1 VIEQKQAP
9 AAQLT
14 LDSGVGARILVAD
27 PIAEDGVERLR
38 SAGRVDVATGLARE
52 ELIARIGDYDALV
65 VRSETKV
72 TAEVFDA
79 AHRLR
84 VVGRAGVGVDN
95 IDLDAATRNGVLVLN
110 APTGNTLAAAEHAIT
125 MMCALA
131 RNVAAADASMHAGRW
146 ERSKFM
152 GFELRDKT
160 LGLLG
165 LGKIGFEV
173 ARIAGQGLQMQVI
186 AHDPLVTP
194 ERAEQAGVE
203 LVDLDRLVREC
214 DVLSVHV
221 PLTEQTRG
229 VIGAERLRQMKP
241 GARVINVAR
250 GGIIDE
256 QALADA
262 LRDGHIAG
270 AAIDVFTKEPLAADN
285 PLAAAPNTV
294 LTPHLGAS
302 TVEAQYNVAYDVA
315 DQIATVLAGGAARYA
330 VNAPV
335 ILPEEMAQLRPY
347 LDLAGKMGQLAAQLG
362 GGEKLRRVVCTY
374 TGELAERETIVL
386 TAEALRG
393 LFAPFTETRINPIN
407 AKTVAR
413 QHGVA
418 VEERSSTRSLDY
430 ATSMVLEVVGTEPL
444 SITGTQ
450 FEGEARITRINDLRV
465 DMQPQGIYLVGS
477 HQDHPGV
484 IAAIA
489 TVLAKHDINIAS
501 VELGRDKPRGR
512 AVMLMQVDEP
522 VSGDLL
528 REMQAEIGLESLRQ
542 VRL

>member
-1 VIEQKQAP
+1 MIDQKQA
-9 AAQLT
+9 AATQLS
-14 LDSGVGARILVAD
+14 LESGTEARILVAD

-38 SAGRVDVATGLARE
+38 TAGHVDVATGLPRE
-52 ELIARIGDYDALV
+52 ELIARIGEYDALV

-72 TAEVFDA
+72 TAEVFEA
-79 AHRLR
+79 ATRLR

-95 IDLDAATRNGVLVLN
+95 IDLDAATRHGVLVLN
-110 APTGNTLAAAEHAIT
+110 APTGNTLAAAEHAIA

-131 RNVAAADASMHAGRW
+131 RNVPAADASMRAGKW

-173 ARIAGQGLQMQVI
+173 ARIAGQGLQMRVI
-186 AHDPLVTP
+186 ACDPLVTP

-203 LVDLDRLVREC
+203 LVDLDKLVRES

-221 PLTEQTRG
+221 PLTDQTRG
-229 VIGAERLRQMKP
+229 VINAERLAQMKP
-241 GARVINVAR
+241 GARLLNVAR

-256 QALADA
+256 RALADA

-270 AAIDVFTKEPLAADN
+270 AAVDVFTKEPIADDN
-285 PLAAAPNTV
+285 PLRSAPNLV

-315 DQIATVLAGGAARYA
+315 DQIASVLSGGAARYA

-335 ILPEEMAQLRPY
+335 ILPEEMAELRPY
-347 LDLAGKMGQLAAQLG
+347 LDLAAKMGALAAQLG
-362 GGEKLRRVVCTY
+362 PQKLRRVVCTY

-413 QHGVA
+413 QHGVDI
-418 VEERSSTRSLDY
+418 EERTSTRSLDY

-450 FEGEARITRINDLRV
+450 FEGQSRITRINDLRV
-465 DMQPQGIYLVGS
+465 DMQPLGIYLVGS

-484 IAAIA
+484 IATIA
-489 TVLAKHDINIAS
+489 TLLAKHDINIAS
-501 VELGRDKPRGR
+501 VELGRNTPRGR

-528 REMQAEIGLESLRQ
+528 RDIQAQAGLESLRQ

>member
-9 AAQLT
+9 ATQLT
-14 LDSGVGARILVAD
+14 FDSGAGVRILVAD

-38 SAGRVDVATGLARE
+38 SAGRVDVATGLSKE

-79 AHRLR
+79 AQRLR

-95 IDLDAATRNGVLVLN
+95 IDLDAATRHGVLVLN
-110 APTGNTLAAAEHAIT
+110 APTGNTLAAAEHAIA

-131 RNVAAADASMHAGRW
+131 RNVPAADASTHAGRW

-173 ARIAGQGLQMQVI
+173 ARIAGQGLQMRVI
-186 AHDPLVTP
+186 AHDPLVTA

-203 LVDLDRLVREC
+203 LADLDTLVQQS

-229 VIGAERLRQMKP
+229 VIDASRLRQMKQ

-270 AAIDVFTKEPLAADN
+270 AAVDVFTKEPLAPDN
-285 PLAAAPNTV
+285 PLASAPNTV

-315 DQIATVLAGGAARYA
+315 DQIASVLSGGAARYA

-335 ILPEEMAQLRPY
+335 ILPEEMAELRPY
-347 LDLAGKMGQLAAQLG
+347 IDLAGKMGQLAAQLG
-362 GGEKLRRVVCTY
+362 PEKLRRVVCTY

-450 FEGEARITRINDLRV
+450 FEGEPRITRINDLRV

-489 TVLAKHDINIAS
+489 TLLAKHDINIAS
-501 VELGRDKPRGR
+501 VELGRDRPRGH

-522 VSGDLL
+522 VSNDLL
-528 REMQAEIGLESLRQ
+528 REMQTQAGLESLRQ

>member
-1 VIEQKQAP
+1 MIDQKQAP
-9 AAQLT
+9 ATQLS
-14 LDSGVGARILVAD
+14 LEAGPARILVAD

-38 SAGRVDVATGLARE
+38 SAGTVDVATGLPKE
-52 ELIARIGDYDALV
+52 ELIARIGEYDALV

-79 AHRLR
+79 AARLR

-95 IDLDAATRNGVLVLN
+95 IDLDAATRHGVLVLN
-110 APTGNTLAAAEHAIT
+110 APTGNTLAAAEHAIA

-131 RNVAAADASMHAGRW
+131 RNVAAADASMHGGRW
-146 ERSKFM
+146 ERGKFM
-152 GFELRDKT
+152 GFELREKT

-173 ARIAGQGLQMQVI
+173 ARIAGQGLQMRVI

-203 LVDLDRLVREC
+203 LVDLDALVRES

-229 VIGAERLRQMKP
+229 VINAERLRQMKK
-241 GARVINVAR
+241 GARLLNVAR

-270 AAIDVFTKEPLAADN
+270 AAVDVFTKEPPPPEN
-285 PLAAAPNTV
+285 PLLSAPNMV

-302 TVEAQYNVAYDVA
+302 TVEAQYNVAFDVA
-315 DQIATVLAGGAARYA
+315 DQIATVLSGGAARYA

-335 ILPEEMAQLRPY
+335 ILPEEMAELRPY
-347 LDLAGKMGQLAAQLG
+347 LDLAGKMGQLGAQMG

-374 TGELAERETIVL
+374 TGELAQRETIVL

-393 LFAPFTETRINPIN
+393 LFAGVTETRINPIN

-413 QHGVA
+413 QHGVE
-418 VEERSSTRSLDY
+418 VEERSSTRSFDY
-430 ATSMVLEVVGTEPL
+430 ATSMVLELQGSASL

-450 FEGEARITRINDLRV
+450 FEGQSRITRINDLRV
-465 DMQPQGIYLVGS
+465 DMQPSGIYLVGS

-484 IAAIA
+484 IAGIA
-489 TVLAKHDINIAS
+489 TLLAEHDINIAS
-501 VELGRDKPRGR
+501 VDLGRDAPRGH

-522 VSGDLL
+522 VSAELL
-528 REMQAEIGLESLRQ
+528 KQIQSRARLDTLRQ

>member
-1 VIEQKQAP
+1 MIDQKQAP
-9 AAQLT
+9 ATQLT
-14 LDSGVGARILVAD
+14 FESGQARILVAD

-38 SAGRVDVATGLARE
+38 SAGRVDIATGLSRE
-52 ELIARIGDYDALV
+52 DLIARIGEYDALV

-79 AHRLR
+79 AKRLR

-95 IDLDAATRNGVLVLN
+95 IDLDAATRHGVLVLN
-110 APTGNTLAAAEHAIT
+110 APTGNTLAAAEHAVA

-131 RNVAAADASMHAGRW
+131 RNLPAADSSMRGGRW

-173 ARIAGQGLQMQVI
+173 ARIAGQGLQMRVI
-186 AHDPLVTP
+186 AHDPLVTS
-194 ERAEQAGVE
+194 ERAEQAGVD
-203 LVDLDRLVREC
+203 LVDLDTLVRES

-229 VIGAERLRQMKP
+229 VIDATRLHQMKP

-250 GGIIDE
+250 GGIVDE

-270 AAIDVFTKEPLAADN
+270 AAVDVFTKEPLAADN
-285 PLAAAPNTV
+285 PLASAPNTV

-302 TVEAQYNVAYDVA
+302 TVEAQVNVAYDVA
-315 DQIATVLAGGAARYA
+315 DQIAAVLSGGAARYA

-335 ILPEEMAQLRPY
+335 ILPEEMAELRPY
-347 LDLAGKMGQLAAQLG
+347 LDLAEKMGQLAAQLG
-362 GGEKLRRVVCTY
+362 PAQLRRVVCTY

-393 LFAPFTETRINPIN
+393 LFASFTETRINPIN

-413 QHGVA
+413 QHSVE

-430 ATSMVLEVVGTEPL
+430 ATSMVLEVIGTEPL

-450 FEGEARITRINDLRV
+450 FEGEPRITRINDLRV
-465 DMQPQGIYLVGS
+465 DMQPRGIYLVGS

-489 TVLAKHDINIAS
+489 TLLARHDINIAS
-501 VELGRDKPRGR
+501 VGLGRKTPRGR

-522 VSGDLL
+522 VSAELL
-528 REMQAEIGLESLRQ
+528 REIQAQAGLESLRQ